1 MKRRNERIY
10 EMIQKIRKKM
20 SFLYAK
26 EIFAKLLKITSFSKI
41 VLTAQSS
48 LTARLTFTCS
58 KSPIGTL
65 EIGLKYVQI

>member
-1 MKRRNERIY
+1 
-10 EMIQKIRKKM
+10 M

-48 LTARLTFTCS
+48 LTARLTFTYS

>member
-48 LTARLTFTCS
+48 LTARLTFTYS